1 MKRFAIALFVVVGTA
16 CGCSSKAP
24 PPATQPA
31 PPTTEGADTTPPGTE
46 TPTTGGS
53 DTTPPDTDGPTT
65 TPAQGSAVTGPG
77 IGEKCGD
84 GDACAPPTTC
94 VKYYGI
100 AGPRGPEF
108 KSCEIKCD
116 DDSKCPDGRKCV
128 TVADGPGR
136 VCR

>member
-1 MKRFAIALFVVVGTA
+1 MKRIAIALAVVLGSA
-16 CGCSSKAP
+16 CGCSSKSP
-24 PPATQPA
+24 PPSTQPA
-31 PPTTEGADTTPPGTE
+31 PPATTAPAPTPSNTEPATTQ
-46 TPTTGGS
+46 S
-53 DTTPPDTDGPTT
+53 A
-65 TPAQGSAVTGPG
+65 PAAGPG

-84 GDACAPPTTC
+84 GDACGAGTTC

-108 KSCEIKCD
+108 KTCEIKCE
-116 DDSKCPDGRKCV
+116 DDSACPKDRKCA